1 MKMNNRII
9 YGAMAAA
16 AVMLGACENAEQ
28 DFPDFKY
35 NATYFPYQYPSR
47 VLILGEDEQVDSTAP
62 DNRGEF
68 KIGCTMAGVYA
79 NDRSREVEYVIDE
92 SLAENLYTSSGVQ
105 LKALPHS
112 YYNFHEG
119 GTMVIPKG
127 SMQGYL
133 DISLTDEFFEDAD
146 SKELKYVIPVR
157 IVRAQTDSVL
167 HGVPAHPNADR
178 RIDTDWYVKPM
189 DFTIYGIRYINAWHG
204 KYLYRGQDE
213 YGTDKKVV
221 YRHKYVEKCEL
232 ADITTI
238 SRNQASFVTPVRKA
252 DGSSPGKIALI
263 LTFDA
268 DGKCAV
274 TSSDASYAPVAG
286 TGEFVKD
293 GDMWGG
299 KKRNVLHLAYSYTD
313 PATNELHTVKDTLVV
328 RDRNVKLETYS
339 PVVK

>member
-213 YGTDKKVV
+213 
-221 YRHKYVEKCEL
+221 
-232 ADITTI
+232 
-238 SRNQASFVTPVRKA
+238 
-252 DGSSPGKIALI
+252 
-263 LTFDA
+263 
-268 DGKCAV
+268 
-274 TSSDASYAPVAG
+274 
-286 TGEFVKD
+286 
-293 GDMWGG
+293 
-299 KKRNVLHLAYSYTD
+299 
-313 PATNELHTVKDTLVV
+313 
-328 RDRNVKLETYS
+328 
-339 PVVK
+339 